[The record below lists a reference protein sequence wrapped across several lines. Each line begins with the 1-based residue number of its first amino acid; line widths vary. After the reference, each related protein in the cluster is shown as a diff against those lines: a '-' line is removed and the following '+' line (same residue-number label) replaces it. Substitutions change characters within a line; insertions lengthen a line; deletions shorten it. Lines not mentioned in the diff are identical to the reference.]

1 MAQAAGVEHIRALLR
16 AAGRAETVR
25 ELPDSTRTAAEA
37 AAALG
42 CDVAQIG
49 KSIIF
54 RAVADDRPVLVVA
67 SGAKRIDEA
76 RVAAALSDAI
86 TPASPSAAWR
96 RSATAR
102 RRSHSWTNH
111 SLIWDKSGSPPA
123 ARARFSRPPPPS
135 WRPSPAAR

>member
-49 KSIIF
+49 KSIILIQF
-54 RAVADDRPVLVVA
+54 FIQMERL
-67 SGAKRIDEA
+67 KRYGNKI
-76 RVAAALSDAI
+76 
-86 TPASPSAAWR
+86 
-96 RSATAR
+96 
-102 RRSHSWTNH
+102 
-111 SLIWDKSGSPPA
+111 
-123 ARARFSRPPPPS
+123 
-135 WRPSPAAR
+135 

>member
-16 AAGRAETVR
+16 AAGRAEPVR

-76 RVAAALSDAI
+76 RVAAALSGAIAKADAAFVRHHTGFAI
-86 TPASPSAAWR
+86 GGVANGGMGLTQQELGLVLTVEELIIVFW
-96 RSATAR
+96 TAPCFP
-102 RRSHSWTNH
+102 H
-111 SLIWDKSGSPPA
+111 
-123 ARARFSRPPPPS
+123 
-135 WRPSPAAR
+135 